1 MTVTVA
7 DPAVHEEI
15 LDLTYPLWGE
25 GLTRQAYGTWN
36 RGQMSTPWG
45 RTHLER
51 VALVDAG
58 QVLSSAKRYHFD
70 AMVSGVH
77 EHVVGIGAVFT
88 PPASRGQGHARVLI
102 EEMLSQAARAG
113 AGWVLLFSE
122 IGDAYYKGM
131 RFAPLPRTMLTLMVK
146 VDERRGAPATFVRG
160 GETADLPFIAELS
173 AVYAHGAGVALD
185 RTADLI
191 GFGIAR
197 RRLLAG
203 LGPAGLRHLE
213 FFVAEEGG
221 RPAAYVV
228 ISRGPSGVVLE
239 ECGDR
244 DPSGARVGAILQ
256 VLLARE
262 PSILQEPMRAWLPAG
277 FRPPQVLVVDETP
290 AAETMMM
297 RRLGPAESSAATPPA
312 PVTYWQTDVF

>member
-1 MTVTVA
+1 MTVSVA
-7 DPAVHEEI
+7 DPAVHEQI

-25 GLTRQAYGTWN
+25 GLTRQAYGTWD
-36 RGQMSTPWG
+36 RGQMSTAWG

-51 VALVDAG
+51 VALVDG
-58 QVLSSAKRYHFD
+58 GTVLSSAKRYQFD
-70 AMVSGVH
+70 ALVSGVP
-77 EHVVGIGAVFT
+77 ERVVGVGAVFT
-88 PPASRGQGHARVLI
+88 PPGSRGQGHARVLI
-102 EEMLSQAARAG
+102 EEMLSQAAQAG
-113 AGWVLLFSE
+113 AGWALLFSE
-122 IGDAYYKGM
+122 IGDAYYKGLG
-131 RFAPLPRTMLTLMVK
+131 FVTLPRSMVTLMVREK
-146 VDERRGAPATFVRG
+146 AGAPATFVRA

-173 AVYAHGAGVALD
+173 AVYAGGAGVALD

-197 RRLLAG
+197 RRMLAG
-203 LGPAGLRHLE
+203 LGPPGLRHLE

-244 DPSGARVGAILQ
+244 DPTGARVGAILQ
-256 VLLARE
+256 VLQARE
-262 PSILQEPMRAWLPAG
+262 PSILQEPTRAWLPAG
-277 FRPPQVLVVDETP
+277 FRPPQVLVVDESP
-290 AAETMMM
+290 AAEIMMM
-297 RRLGPAESSAATPPA
+297 RRLGAPASGTAVPPP

>member
-7 DPAVHEEI
+7 DPAVHEQV

-70 AMVSGVH
+70 AVVSGVR
-77 EHVVGIGAVFT
+77 ERVVGVGAVFT

-113 AGWVLLFSE
+113 AGWALLFSE
-122 IGDAYYKGM
+122 IGDAYYKAMG
-131 RFAPLPRTMLTLMVK
+131 FVPLPRSMVTLMVREK
-146 VDERRGAPATFVRG
+146 AGAPATFVRG

-173 AVYAHGAGVALD
+173 AVYAQDAGVSLD

-228 ISRGPSGVVLE
+228 ISRGPSGAVLE

-256 VLLARE
+256 VLRARE
-262 PSILQEPMRAWLPAG
+262 PSVLQEPIRAWLPAA
-277 FRPPQVLVVDETP
+277 FRPPQVLVVDELP
-290 AAETMMM
+290 AAEIMMM
-297 RRLGPAESSAATPPA
+297 RRLGAPASATTVPPP

>member
-7 DPAVHEEI
+7 DEAVHEQI

-36 RGQMSTPWG
+36 RGQMTTPWG

-51 VALVDAG
+51 VALVDQG
-58 QVLSSAKRYHFD
+58 HLLSSAKRYHFD
-70 AMVSGVH
+70 ALVAGVR
-77 EHVVGIGAVFT
+77 ERVVGVGAVFT
-88 PPASRGQGHARVLI
+88 PAARRGQGYARVLI
-102 EEMLSQAARAG
+102 EEMLLQATRTG
-113 AGWVLLFSE
+113 AAWALLFSE
-122 IGDAYYKGM
+122 IGGSYYEKLG
-131 RFAPLPRTMLTLMVK
+131 FASLPRTMLTLMVRAK
-146 VDERRGAPATFVRG
+146 AGAPATFVRA
-160 GETADLPFIAELS
+160 GENADLPFIAELS
-173 AVYAHGAGVALD
+173 ASYAGGAGIALD
-185 RTADLI
+185 RTSDLI

-228 ISRGPSGVVLE
+228 ISRGRSGIVLE

-256 VLLARE
+256 VLQARE
-262 PSILQEPMRAWLPAG
+262 PSIVQAPIRAWLPAG
-277 FRPPQVLVVDETP
+277 FRPPQVVVVDEAP
-290 AAETMMM
+290 AAEIMMM
-297 RRLGPAESSAATPPA
+297 RRLDAPESSMALPEP

>member
-1 MTVTVA
+1 MTVTAA
-7 DPAVHEEI
+7 DPDVHEQI

-25 GLTRQAYGTWN
+25 GLTRQAYGAWN
-36 RGQMSTPWG
+36 RAQMRTPWG
-45 RTHLER
+45 STHLER
-51 VALVDAG
+51 VALLDAG
-58 QVLSSAKRYHFD
+58 KVLSSAKRYYFD
-70 AMVSGVH
+70 AVVSGVR
-77 EHVVGIGAVFT
+77 ERVIGVGAVFT

-102 EEMLSQAARAG
+102 EEMLSQAAREGIAW
-113 AGWVLLFSE
+113 ALLFSE
-122 IGDAYYKGM
+122 IGDAYYKGIG
-131 RFAPLPRTMLTLMVK
+131 FVPLPRPMVTLTVREK
-146 VDERRGAPATFVRG
+146 AGAPATFVRA

-173 AVYAHGAGVALD
+173 AFYAGGAGFALD

-213 FFVAEEGG
+213 FFVAEEGH

-239 ECGDR
+239 ECGDK
-244 DPSGARVGAILQ
+244 DPSGARVGAMLQ
-256 VLLARE
+256 VLHARE
-262 PSILQEPMRAWLPAG
+262 PSIPQQPIRAWIPAS
-277 FRPPQVLVVDETP
+277 FRPPQVIVADESP
-290 AAETMMM
+290 AAEIMMV
-297 RRLGPAESSAATPPA
+297 RQLGASESATSVSPP

>member
-7 DPAVHEEI
+7 DPAVHEQI
-15 LDLTYPLWGE
+15 LDMTYPVWGE
-25 GLTRQAYGTWN
+25 GLTRQAYGAWN

-51 VALVDAG
+51 VALLSAG
-58 QVLSSAKRYHFD
+58 QVLSSAKRYYFD
-70 AMVSGVH
+70 AVVSGAR
-77 EHVVGIGAVFT
+77 ERVVGVGAVFT
-88 PPASRGQGHARVLI
+88 PPANRGQGHARILI

-113 AGWVLLFSE
+113 AGWALLFSE
-122 IGDAYYKGM
+122 IGDAYYKQLG
-131 RFAPLPRTMLTLMVK
+131 FVPLARSMVTLMVREK
-146 VDERRGAPATFVRG
+146 PGAPATFVRA

-173 AVYAHGAGVALD
+173 ATYAHGAGVALD

-203 LGPAGLRHLE
+203 LGSAGLRHLE

-228 ISRGPSGVVLE
+228 ISRGPAGVVLE

-244 DPSGARVGAILQ
+244 DPSGARVGAVLQ
-256 VLLARE
+256 VLQARD
-262 PSILQEPMRAWLPAG
+262 PSTLQAPMRAWLPPG
-277 FRPPQVLVVDETP
+277 FRPPQVLVVDESP
-290 AAETMMM
+290 ASEIMMM
-297 RRLGPAESSAATPPA
+297 RRLGAPASATDIPA

>member
-1 MTVTVA
+1 MTVAVA
-7 DPAVHEEI
+7 DPAVHEQI

-25 GLTRQAYGTWN
+25 GLTRQAYGAWN

-51 VALVDAG
+51 VALLDAG

-70 AMVSGVH
+70 AVVSGAR
-77 EHVVGIGAVFT
+77 ERVVGVGAVFT
-88 PPASRGQGHARVLI
+88 PPGSRGQGHARLLI
-102 EEMLSQAARAG
+102 EELLSQAAHAG
-113 AGWVLLFSE
+113 AGWALLFSE
-122 IGDAYYKGM
+122 IGDVYYKGIG
-131 RFAPLPRTMLTLMVK
+131 FVPLPRSMVTLMVREK
-146 VDERRGAPATFVRG
+146 PGAPATFVRA
-160 GETADLPFIAELS
+160 GEAADLPFIAELS
-173 AVYAHGAGVALD
+173 AAYAHGAGVALD

-191 GFGIAR
+191 GFGITR

-203 LGPAGLRHLE
+203 LGPAGFRNVE

-244 DPSGARVGAILQ
+244 DPTGARVGAILQ
-256 VLLARE
+256 VLQARE
-262 PSILQEPMRAWLPAG
+262 PSILQEPIRAWLPAG
-277 FRPPQVLVVDETP
+277 LRPPQVLVVDESP
-290 AAETMMM
+290 AAEIMMM
-297 RRLGPAESSAATPPA
+297 RRLGAAAAATTVPPS

>member
-7 DPAVHEEI
+7 DPAVHEQI

-25 GLTRQAYGTWN
+25 GLTRRAYGTWN

-51 VALVDAG
+51 VALVDDG
-58 QVLSSAKRYHFD
+58 QLLSSAKRYEFE
-70 AMVSGVH
+70 ALVSGVR
-77 EHVVGIGAVFT
+77 ERVVGVGAVFT
-88 PPASRGQGHARVLI
+88 PPGSRGQGHARVLI
-102 EEMLSQAARAG
+102 DEMLSQAERAG
-113 AGWVLLFSE
+113 AGWALLFSE
-122 IGDAYYKGM
+122 IGDAYYKAIG
-131 RFAPLPRTMLTLMVK
+131 FVPLPRSMVTLMVREK
-146 VDERRGAPATFVRG
+146 PGAPATFVRG
-160 GETADLPFIAELS
+160 GESADLAFIAELS
-173 AVYAHGAGVALD
+173 AIYTHGAGFALD

-203 LGPAGLRHLE
+203 LGPAGLRHVE

-256 VLLARE
+256 VLQARE
-262 PSILQEPMRAWLPAG
+262 PSFRQEPIRAWLPEG
-277 FRPPQVLVVDETP
+277 FRPPRCSWSTN
-290 AAETMMM
+290 
-297 RRLGPAESSAATPPA
+297 RRPRRS
-312 PVTYWQTDVF
+312 

>member
-7 DPAVHEEI
+7 DPAVHERI

-25 GLTRQAYGTWN
+25 GLTRRAYGTWN
-36 RGQMSTPWG
+36 RGQTSTPWG

-51 VALVDAG
+51 VALVDDG
-58 QVLSSAKRYHFD
+58 HVLSSAKRYHFD
-70 AMVSGVH
+70 ALVSG
-77 EHVVGIGAVFT
+77 EPQPVVGVGAVFT
-88 PPASRGQGHARVLI
+88 PPGSRGQGHARVLI
-102 EEMLSQAARAG
+102 EEVMSHAARAG
-113 AGWVLLFSE
+113 AGWALLFSE

-131 RFAPLPRTMLTLMVK
+131 GFVPLPRSMVTLMVREK
-146 VDERRGAPATFVRG
+146 PGAPATFVRA

-173 AVYAHGAGVALD
+173 AAYAHGAGFALD

-203 LGPAGLRHLE
+203 LGPAGLRHVE

-256 VLLARE
+256 VLHARE
-262 PSILQEPMRAWLPAG
+262 PSILQAPIRGWLPAG
-277 FRPPQVLVVDETP
+277 FRPPQVLVIDESP
-290 AAETMMM
+290 AAEIMMI
-297 RRLGPAESSAATPPA
+297 RRLGAAGSATVVPNP

>member
-7 DPAVHEEI
+7 DPGVHEQI

-36 RGQMSTPWG
+36 RGQIGTPWG

-58 QVLSSAKRYHFD
+58 QLLSSAKRYQFD
-70 AMVSGVH
+70 ALVSGVRQR
-77 EHVVGIGAVFT
+77 VVGVGAVFT
-88 PPASRGQGHARVLI
+88 PPGSRGQGHARVLI
-102 EEMLSQAARAG
+102 EEMLSQAAAAG
-113 AGWVLLFSE
+113 AAWALLFSE
-122 IGDAYYKGM
+122 IGDAYYKGVG
-131 RFAPLPRTMLTLMVK
+131 FVPLPRTMVTLMVREK
-146 VDERRGAPATFVRG
+146 AGAPATFVRA

-173 AVYAHGAGVALD
+173 AAYAHGAGVALD

-191 GFGIAR
+191 GFGITR

-228 ISRGPSGVVLE
+228 ISRGPAGVVLE

-244 DPSGARVGAILQ
+244 DPSGARVGAVLQ
-256 VLLARE
+256 VLQARD
-262 PSILQEPMRAWLPAG
+262 PSRLQEPIRAWLPSG
-277 FRPPQVLVVDETP
+277 FRPPQVLVVDESP
-290 AAETMMM
+290 ATEVMMM
-297 RRLGPAESSAATPPA
+297 RRLGASVSVTAMPPP

>member
-7 DPAVHEEI
+7 DPAVHEQI

-25 GLTRQAYGTWN
+25 GLTRQAYGAWN
-36 RGQMSTPWG
+36 RGQMGTPWG

-58 QVLSSAKRYHFD
+58 QLLSSAKRYQFD
-70 AMVSGVH
+70 ALVSG
-77 EHVVGIGAVFT
+77 ESERVVGVGAVFT
-88 PPASRGQGHARVLI
+88 PPGSRGQGHARVLI
-102 EEMLSQAARAG
+102 EEMLSQAAAAG
-113 AGWVLLFSE
+113 AGWALLFSE

-131 RFAPLPRTMLTLMVK
+131 GFVPLPRSMVTLMVREK
-146 VDERRGAPATFVRG
+146 AGAPATFVRG

-256 VLLARE
+256 VLRARE
-262 PSILQEPMRAWLPAG
+262 PSILQEPIRACLPAG
-277 FRPPQVLVVDETP
+277 FRPPQVLVTGESP
-290 AAETMMM
+290 APEIMMM
-297 RRLGPAESSAATPPA
+297 RRLGASATAVPQG